1 MNRGKDQSKMDLYNQ
16 IINLSYSNYPEE
28 FENSMLTI
36 MKSKLITKE
45 LKKYLNDKAKEK
57 EVWVKG
63 YLKAYFCCGLCTTSR
78 IESKHSVL
86 KQYLNSGR
94 RLSELFQV
102 MKQLEDKEVN
112 KLKNE
117 IESKHKKE
125 RTKIGNSD
133 LIIYFK
139 GKYTEYALERLK
151 DNSIESINYKVMEM
165 DQNQW
170 YYFIFE
176 S

>member
-1 MNRGKDQSKMDLYNQ
+1 
-16 IINLSYSNYPEE
+16 
-28 FENSMLTI
+28 
-36 MKSKLITKE
+36 
-45 LKKYLNDKAKEK
+45 
-57 EVWVKG
+57 
-63 YLKAYFCCGLCTTSR
+63 
-78 IESKHSVL
+78 
-86 KQYLNSGR
+86 
-94 RLSELFQV
+94 
-102 MKQLEDKEVN
+102 MKQLEEKEVN